1 MKVDFNPQNT
11 DWIRSIDAQSRLTV
25 WILNHINSPEIAKI
39 GDFSICDGHMI
50 SKDGKAR
57 ISLDFGLTLRQK
69 LPSALLPMQ
78 TFSSLP
84 CQQNYPRLFP
94 LAPEWNGANPYN
106 TVYIEKMDSL
116 SPLCL
121 PDLLSIL
128 KGSSIDFE
136 YLSYNLHLDKVDF
149 DKIDGPFSRCFEEGP
164 GDDWS
169 KIYQLT
175 FPISD
180 GERCVRTD
188 VWDGGAIFTLK
199 NYKFQNQSGVYQ
211 FLFKPDHPGFCNL
224 PFLAGPTTLCL
235 DPVTTWLNSGM
246 MTLIVPAGNLS
257 SLHWNKLPQP
267 VQLIC
272 RELRGNA
279 TFNYREIS
287 QVLDIIAAARQQRVT
302 ITVSLVR
309 GVHEFFTQDII
320 PEPIPL
326 ADLLKKAQ
334 RYGVDIPEI
343 LKMNDWQ
350 FTIDALDFTPR
361 LPYFWPRGG
370 ITLFY
375 GKKAETLA
383 PPLLSYLR
391 GSNQQDAEKIAL
403 FCSYGAIGKI
413 RKQFTGINNLT
424 GLDSRALKSQ
434 DELGKQLETFDL
446 LVVVSGE
453 KLTDT
458 EMSSL
463 LDACLVHRV
472 PTALFLSD
480 DTPSLGAVR
489 EIAAQKFYVGIP
501 KNGQS
506 FLIKDMA
513 TSEIN
518 RYRFTEEGQVE
529 ITKATEK
536 EFVQECSDIHS

>member
-1 MKVDFNPQNT
+1 M
-11 DWIRSIDAQSRLTV
+11 
-25 WILNHINSPEIAKI
+25 
-39 GDFSICDGHMI
+39 G
-50 SKDGKAR
+50 
-57 ISLDFGLTLRQK
+57 RQ
-69 LPSALLPMQ
+69 
-78 TFSSLP
+78 
-84 CQQNYPRLFP
+84 C
-94 LAPEWNGANPYN
+94 
-106 TVYIEKMDSL
+106 
-116 SPLCL
+116 
-121 PDLLSIL
+121 
-128 KGSSIDFE
+128 
-136 YLSYNLHLDKVDF
+136 
-149 DKIDGPFSRCFEEGP
+149 
-164 GDDWS
+164 
-169 KIYQLT
+169 
-175 FPISD
+175 
-180 GERCVRTD
+180 
-188 VWDGGAIFTLK
+188 
-199 NYKFQNQSGVYQ
+199 
-211 FLFKPDHPGFCNL
+211 
-224 PFLAGPTTLCL
+224 
-235 DPVTTWLNSGM
+235 
-246 MTLIVPAGNLS
+246 
-257 SLHWNKLPQP
+257 
-267 VQLIC
+267 
-272 RELRGNA
+272 
-279 TFNYREIS
+279 
-287 QVLDIIAAARQQRVT
+287 
-302 ITVSLVR
+302 
-309 GVHEFFTQDII
+309 EFFTQDII

-350 FTIDALDFTPR
+350 FAIDTLDFTPR

-434 DELGKQLETFDL
+434 NELGKQLETFDL

-458 EMSSL
+458 EMSIL

-480 DTPSLGAVR
+480 DTPSLRAVR

-536 EFVQECSDIHS
+536 EFVQECPDIHS

>member
-1 MKVDFNPQNT
+1 MKADFNLQNT
-11 DWIRSIDAQSRLTV
+11 DWIRLIDAQSRLTV
-25 WILNHINSPEIAKI
+25 WLVNHINSPEIAKT

-57 ISLDFGLTLRQK
+57 ISLNFGLTLRQK
-69 LPSALLPMQ
+69 LPSASLWPQ

-84 CQQNYPRLFP
+84 YQQNYPCLFP
-94 LAPEWNGANPYN
+94 PVQEWNGANPYN
-106 TVYIEKMDSL
+106 TVFVEKIDSL
-116 SPLCL
+116 PPLCL
-121 PDLLSIL
+121 PDVLSIL
-128 KGSSIDFE
+128 KGSSLDFE

-149 DKIDGPFSRCFEEGP
+149 DEIDGPFGRCFEEGP
-164 GDDWS
+164 GDDLS
-169 KIYQLT
+169 KIPFPA

-180 GERCVRTD
+180 GERFVRTD
-188 VWDGGAIFTLK
+188 VWYGGAIFTLK
-199 NYKFQNQSGVYQ
+199 NYKFKNQPGVYR
-211 FLFKPDHPGFCNL
+211 FLFKPDHPGFYNL
-224 PFLAGPTTLCL
+224 PHLAGPTILCL
-235 DPVTTWLNSGM
+235 DPMMTWLNPRTL
-246 MTLIVPAGNLS
+246 TLIVPAGNLS
-257 SLHWNKLPQP
+257 SLHWNKLPRP

-272 RELRGNA
+272 RELRGNE
-279 TFNYREIS
+279 TFNYREIC
-287 QVLDIIAAARQQRVT
+287 QVLDIVAAAKQQRVS

-309 GVHEFFTQDII
+309 SVHDFSTQDII
-320 PEPIPL
+320 PEPITL
-326 ADLLKKAQ
+326 ADLLKRAQ
-334 RYGVDIPEI
+334 RYGVNIPEI
-343 LKMNDWQ
+343 LKKNDWQ
-350 FTIDALDFTPR
+350 FAIDTLDFTPR
-361 LPYFWPRGG
+361 LPHFWPRGG
-370 ITLFY
+370 ITLFH

-383 PPLLSYLR
+383 TPLLSYLR

-413 RKQFTGINNLT
+413 RKRFAGINNLT

-434 DELGKQLETFDL
+434 DEFEKQLETFDL
-446 LVVVSGE
+446 LIVVSGE
-453 KLTDT
+453 KLTDS
-458 EMSSL
+458 EMSIL

-489 EIAAQKFYVGIP
+489 EMASQEFYVGIP

-518 RYRFTEEGQVE
+518 RYRFSGEGQVE

-536 EFVQECSDIHS
+536 EFVQECPDMHF